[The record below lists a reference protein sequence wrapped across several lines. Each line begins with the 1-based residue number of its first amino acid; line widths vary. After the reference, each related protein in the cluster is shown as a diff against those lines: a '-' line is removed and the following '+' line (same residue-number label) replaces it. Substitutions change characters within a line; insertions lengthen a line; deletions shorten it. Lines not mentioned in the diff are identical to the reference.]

1 MATFS
6 EAIQNQSVRTTNGM
20 MAYASAGNACVT
32 LFFKI
37 GASRGKNII
46 PDFAAAY
53 AEHPEAA
60 LRIVAWARDIRGGAG
75 ERQLFRDV
83 VNYLANANSVDA
95 KRLLSKAPE
104 WGRWDDVLVLGSEH
118 GVLKEHAYNMISNA
132 LDSGNGLCAKWM
144 PRKGV
149 VANRL
154 RKFLGW
160 TPKFY
165 RKRLVE
171 LTKVVETQMCAKQW
185 DEINFSHVPS
195 VASARYKKAFNR
207 NTPEY
212 GKYVAALVKGDTPEV
227 KVNAGAVYPYDVLKG
242 YATYSL
248 GGYSR
253 NRNYDETERN
263 HMIAQ
268 WNALENF
275 IGEAKIL
282 PLVDVSGS
290 MTCPAG
296 QDAKSNLT
304 CLDVAV
310 SLGLYCADKNTG
322 PFNGAMLTFSR
333 QPELVMLKGDVL
345 QKVDQMVHTNWGMNT
360 DIDAALQT
368 IVKVAV
374 SNNVPQ
380 EDMPAMLIV
389 FSDMQFDCCAGRN
402 QSAIERTRQLYIA
415 AGYKIPQVVFWN
427 INARS
432 NVPVKY
438 DESGVALVSG
448 FAPALIKNL
457 LSADV
462 DQFTPESIMA
472 ETIFVDRYN
481 L

>member
-1 MATFS
+1 MSAKT
-6 EAIQNQSVRTTNGM
+6 ELKKLLNHQLGI
-20 MAYASAGNACVT
+20 AS
-32 LFFKI
+32 
-37 GASRGKNII
+37 
-46 PDFAAAY
+46 
-53 AEHPEAA
+53 
-60 LRIVAWARDIRGGAG
+60 
-75 ERQLFRDV
+75 
-83 VNYLANANSVDA
+83 
-95 KRLLSKAPE
+95 
-104 WGRWDDVLVLGSEH
+104 
-118 GVLKEHAYNMISNA
+118 
-132 LDSGNGLCAKWM
+132 LCSKWM

-149 VANRL
+149 VANQL

-212 GKYVAALVKGDTPEV
+212 GKYVAALVKGDKPEV

-248 GGYSR
+248 AGYSHD
-253 NRNYDETERN
+253 RNYDETERN

-345 QKVDQMVHTNWGMNT
+345 QKVDQMVHTSWGMNT
-360 DIDAALQT
+360 NIDAALQT
-368 IVKVAV
+368 IVNVAV

-389 FSDMQFDCCAGRN
+389 FSDMQFDRCAGRN
-402 QSAIERTRQLYIA
+402 QSAIERTRQLYTA
-415 AGYKIPQVVFWN
+415 AGYKIPQIVFWN

-438 DESGVALVSG
+438 DKSGVALVSG

-462 DQFTPESIMA
+462 DRFTPESIMA
-472 ETIFVDRYN
+472 ETIFVDRYS